1 MSMKGIAELL
11 AEIGPFEHLGTEHL
25 ELIAGCGAN
34 RSLDAGDHL
43 FHEGEAADTFYVV
56 RHGRVAL
63 EIFVPG
69 RGPVTV
75 ETIGPGEV
83 IGWSWLFEPYRWH
96 MDARVVERGS
106 AIAFDGACLRG
117 KCESDHDLGYELM
130 KQFATLLIDRM
141 QATRFRLL
149 DVYGHAP
156 AGAPD

>member
-1 MSMKGIAELL
+1 MKLKGIAELL
-11 AEIGPFEHLGTEHL
+11 AEIGPFDNLGAEHL
-25 ELIAGCGAN
+25 ELIAGCGGN
-34 RSLDAGDHL
+34 RSLEEGSYL

-69 RGPVTV
+69 RGPVMV

-83 IGWSWLFEPYRWH
+83 IGWSWLFDPYRWH
-96 MDARVVERGS
+96 MDARVVEHGS
-106 AIAFDGACLRG
+106 AIGFDGACLRG

-130 KQFATLLIDRM
+130 KQFATLLIERM
-141 QATRFRLL
+141 QATRLRLL

-156 AGAPD
+156 ATAAD

>member
-1 MSMKGIAELL
+1 MKLKGIAEML
-11 AEIGPFEHLGTEHL
+11 AEIGPFDNLAPEHL
-25 ELIAGCGAN
+25 ELIAGCGSN
-34 RSLDAGDHL
+34 RSLEQGTNL

-69 RGPVTV
+69 RSAVTV

-96 MDARVVERGS
+96 MDARVVESGS
-106 AIAFDGACLRG
+106 AIGFDGACLRG

-130 KQFATLLIDRM
+130 KRFATLLIERM
-141 QATRFRLL
+141 QATRLRLL
-149 DVYGHAP
+149 DIYGHAP
-156 AGAPD
+156 VASAD